1 MQNPQHTHTHARH
14 NTFMAERICSK
25 GLHTRTHTHMQ
36 GGACLP
42 PRWVWHLFYAYFS
55 LRSHKGLTPP
65 LPLLP
70 SWGNTWAIKV
80 KYAKMK
86 IYNFLWAFAATP
98 GPCCHIMLPFL
109 CCACLDSR
117 VLFALL
123 SCLAL
128 YFGTNLVPL
137 PRGALPL
144 RLFAIC
150 CGSPGLAKF
159 AQFLRFRICTNYILL
174 FYSFTIC
181 RRSAAIKVAFAV
193 LAHWII

>member
-1 MQNPQHTHTHARH
+1 MTKTSGQWQQAPMLATLMHFDFKIRNWRLCKNPQHTHARH

-25 GLHTRTHTHMQ
+25 GLHTHMQ
-36 GGACLP
+36 RGACLP

-137 PRGALPL
+137 PLVHSPCDTVCDLL
-144 RLFAIC
+144 RLSRIGEICAI
-150 CGSPGLAKF
+150 
-159 AQFLRFRICTNYILL
+159 
-174 FYSFTIC
+174 FTI
-181 RRSAAIKVAFAV
+181 RDLHELYTSF
-193 LAHWII
+193 L